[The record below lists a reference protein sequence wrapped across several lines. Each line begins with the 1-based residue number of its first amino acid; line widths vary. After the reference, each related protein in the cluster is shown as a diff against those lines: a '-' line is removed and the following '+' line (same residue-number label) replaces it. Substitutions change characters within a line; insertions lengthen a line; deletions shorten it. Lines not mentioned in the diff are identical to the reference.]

1 MKNKNEL
8 LNKELLSKIKN
19 ADELEEIFSEMYQEA
34 LQKMLEGEME
44 NHLGFSKGERT
55 EKKKE
60 NYRNGTGKKTVR
72 SKFGEL
78 EIDTPRDRNASF
90 EPMIIE
96 KRKSVHNKIEDVV
109 IGLYSRGMSVRDIED
124 QIKELYGITISD
136 TEVSRITNKLLEQIH
151 AWQNR
156 PLESQYPVIWMDAI
170 HFKIRD
176 NYKVISKAVYIIVGL
191 TNDGYK
197 EALSIWI
204 GENETS
210 TFWMQVLDDLK
221 ARGVEDIFVSVSD
234 NLTGLT
240 KAISTIFP
248 KSLTQICIVHQVRN
262 SLNRVARK
270 DKKAFVALLKDVY
283 KAPNEQQAKEA
294 LHKLNVKF
302 GKKYAWIIKSWER
315 EWENLTVYFNFPTDI
330 RRLIYTTNIIENL
343 NRNIRRYTKTKNMYP
358 NDNAALKAVFLA
370 VNKVNRHWEKKKVA
384 NWELIISQFLELFP
398 NRMKMNF

>member
-1 MKNKNEL
+1 MKNKKEL
-8 LNKELLSKIKN
+8 LNKELLSKIRN

-44 NHLGFSKGERT
+44 NHLGFSKNERT

-60 NYRNGTGKKTVR
+60 NYRNGTGKKTVK

-90 EPMIIE
+90 EPMIVE

-156 PLESQYPVIWMDAI
+156 PLESVYPVIWLDAI

-197 EALSIWI
+197 EPLSIWI
-204 GENETS
+204 
-210 TFWMQVLDDLK
+210 
-221 ARGVEDIFVSVSD
+221 
-234 NLTGLT
+234 
-240 KAISTIFP
+240 
-248 KSLTQICIVHQVRN
+248 
-262 SLNRVARK
+262 
-270 DKKAFVALLKDVY
+270 
-283 KAPNEQQAKEA
+283 
-294 LHKLNVKF
+294 
-302 GKKYAWIIKSWER
+302 
-315 EWENLTVYFNFPTDI
+315 
-330 RRLIYTTNIIENL
+330 
-343 NRNIRRYTKTKNMYP
+343 
-358 NDNAALKAVFLA
+358 
-370 VNKVNRHWEKKKVA
+370 EKK
-384 NWELIISQFLELFP
+384 ETYFFLRVP
-398 NRMKMNF
+398 I